1 MSSSLDGRRTNLEMG
16 LRNTDF
22 GVKTETEHQFFYYLV
37 HIIIALGFGVV
48 QVHQEPRVCEE
59 RSQDPVQGG
68 EDERN
73 RSGYPGEGSQHFSF
87 SFLDL

>member
-1 MSSSLDGRRTNLEMG
+1 MLE
-16 LRNTDF
+16 T
-22 GVKTETEHQFFYYLV
+22 TEHIPMLVLV
-37 HIIIALGFGVV
+37 HIIIALGFGDV

-73 RSGYPGEGSQHFSF
+73 RSGHPGKGSQHFSF
-87 SFLDL
+87 SFLDKHHQISFQVFPFEYNADR